1 MNKVEDT
8 EEGLIACLGWGSLV
22 WDPRSLPIRS
32 EWFADGPSVHAE
44 FLRKSSDGRITL
56 VLHESVAP
64 VHSLW
69 AIMDTDNPE
78 QARAALGE
86 REGISSRRHH
96 DLVGLWEPGQE
107 PPRSTIINL
116 PEWARAHQV
125 NAVVWTALSHNFHG
139 KDSER
144 IATAEEIIAYLSNL
158 EGETRDISERYIRNA
173 PRQISTGIRQAIEA
187 ALGWMAQ
194 ENG

>member
-1 MNKVEDT
+1 MNKTENI
-8 EEGLIACLGWGSLV
+8 EEGVIVCLGWGSLI

-32 EWFADGPSVHAE
+32 AWFADGPPVRAE

-56 VLHESVAP
+56 ILHKSVAP

-69 AIMDTDNPE
+69 AIMDMDDPE
-78 QARAALGE
+78 QARAALGK
-86 REGISSRRHH
+86 REGIRSHRHH

-107 PPRSTIINL
+107 PPHGTIIDL
-116 PEWARAHQV
+116 PEWARAHRV
-125 NAVVWTALSHNFHG
+125 KAVVWTTLARNFHG
-139 KDSER
+139 TDSER

-158 EGETRDISERYIRNA
+158 KGETRDNAERYIRNA

-187 ALGWMAQ
+187 TLGWTAQ

>member
-1 MNKVEDT
+1 MDRAENI
-8 EEGLIACLGWGSLV
+8 EEGVIACLGWGSLI

-32 EWFADGPSVHAE
+32 AWFTDGPPVRAE

-69 AIMDTDNPE
+69 AIMDMDDPE

-86 REGISSRRHH
+86 REGIRSHRHH

-107 PPRSTIINL
+107 PPHSTITDL

-125 NAVVWTALSHNFHG
+125 KAVVWTALSHNFPD

-144 IATAEEIIAYLSNL
+144 IASADEIIAYLSNL
-158 EGETRDISERYIRNA
+158 EGETLDKAKQYIRNT
-173 PRQISTGIRQAIEA
+173 PQQISTGIRQAIEA
-187 ALGWMAQ
+187 ALGWTAQ